1 MEQCHPLRGKK
12 LVFKFIF
19 LATLLLPCT
28 LHAQVTPPHAQ
39 VDLTRALLGD
49 WTGVL
54 EYRDYSE
61 PTTSTK
67 RVELPTWLTISK
79 ATEGLSLDY
88 VYDDGPSKTVLE
100 HTVLVVDLRSNSYKI
115 VGTDNAIQSLQIS
128 GSDGLKE
135 GHGILTLTGPITE
148 NGHPAELRTTW
159 TVRRNLISWLEETR
173 LAGSADPF
181 SFRHKYTFVR
191 AAAPKPIPPR

>member
-1 MEQCHPLRGKK
+1 M
-12 LVFKFIF
+12 FKFIF
-19 LATLLLPCT
+19 LTTLLLPCT
-28 LHAQVTPPHAQ
+28 LHAQVTPPQAQ

-61 PTTSTK
+61 PATSTK

-115 VGTDNAIQSLQIS
+115 VGTDNAIHSLQIS

-159 TVRRNLISWLEETR
+159 TC
-173 LAGSADPF
+173 
-181 SFRHKYTFVR
+181 
-191 AAAPKPIPPR
+191 AAI